1 MRANIKKFLK
11 KTTAFFSFLIEKGAE
26 HFFISFFLILFISLI
41 ISVFYFL
48 SIKKSLEFS
57 LNIERENNRF
67 LKDLQKVMEILEK
80 KEEAF
85 KEPVEIPGFSLKRK

>member
-1 MRANIKKFLK
+1 MRVNIKKFLK
-11 KTTAFFSFLIEKGAE
+11 KTTTFFSFLIEKGAE
-26 HFFISFFLILFISLI
+26 HFFISFLLILFISLI
-41 ISVFYFL
+41 VSVFYFL

-57 LNIERENNRF
+57 LKIERENNRF

-80 KEEAF
+80 KEKAF